1 MDKPVDRLEVV
12 ASALKIQNYVDKI
25 DEENSKRSEE
35 SSKETK
41 ELISALKDLNKKI
54 EKVGKD
60 DEPRQFKSLSKWFDD
75 KISPIKKLTSL
86 QGITEHMAAKAGPGL
101 LGTVLG
107 TAAEGIQSRS
117 EQKERKKSFVA
128 SVLAGTETGRAW
140 QKEHGA
146 EKASQMALKLFN
158 QREIIE
164 KRISEL
170 KEKEKLLKGTGEVEG
185 AGLDEEDEK
194 RLAELTEELK
204 KNREF
209 FMRDSDKSQIEKEP
223 MRDSDKSQI
232 EKEPSK
238 PESTSTKQLRFE
250 FMQGIREGLLQEY
263 ESLTPEE
270 KAEFHKNPEER
281 AIMIE
286 AAMHELSK
294 ISEEQ
299 LRELIR
305 IADSLDENELENKE
319 KLLETIKEK
328 QEEIPTKKEEEKTS
342 FKKLL
347 ESGMK
352 MFSSGLKGLGT
363 IFSRGMS
370 LVGIGIAKLSGSLVS
385 MLPGLASA
393 MGPASAIA
401 AAGVGGYMFGKNVVN
416 PALNTVAE
424 YLTGTEGETVGTSLY
439 GAVDSIAG
447 SKIGNMLGFRS
458 DEQKSK
464 EAEEKALIAF
474 GQSKISK
481 GEKISAEIAK
491 AMVKNGIPVLAD
503 QIASKT
509 DATKLGERESLVEA
523 VETTADQIA
532 SKTDAT
538 KLGERESLVEAV
550 ETTADSIT
558 NNTEKKTQT
567 AVVNAPT
574 VVNNSTNNTTI
585 TNKPIRNVESS
596 YVVGMNRKLVF

>member
-128 SVLAGTETGRAW
+128 TVLAGTETGRAW

-223 MRDSDKSQI
+223 
-232 EKEPSK
+232 SK

-305 IADSLDENELENKE
+305 IADSLDENEMENKE

-503 QIASKT
+503 QIASK
-509 DATKLGERESLVEA
+509 
-523 VETTADQIA
+523 I
-532 SKTDAT
+532 DAT

>member
-101 LGTVLG
+101 LGAVLG

-128 SVLAGTETGRAW
+128 TVLAGTETGRAW

-170 KEKEKLLKGTGEVEG
+170 KEKEKLLQGTGEVKG

-209 FMRDSDKSQIEKEP
+209 FV
-223 MRDSDKSQI
+223 RDSDKSQI

-270 KAEFHKNPEER
+270 KAEFHKNTEER

-286 AAMHELSK
+286 AAMQELSK

-370 LVGIGIAKLSGSLVS
+370 LVGIGIAKLGGSLVS

-464 EAEEKALIAF
+464 EVEEKALIAF

-491 AMVKNGIPVLAD
+491 VMVKNGIPVL
-503 QIASKT
+503 
-509 DATKLGERESLVEA
+509 
-523 VETTADQIA
+523 ADQIA

>member
-25 DEENSKRSEE
+25 DDENSKRSEE

-60 DEPRQFKSLSKWFDD
+60 DEPRRIKSLSKWFDD
-75 KISPIKKLTSL
+75 KIYPIKKLTTL

-128 SVLAGTETGRAW
+128 TVLAGTETGRAW

-146 EKASQMALKLFN
+146 EKASQMALQLFN

-170 KEKEKLLKGTGEVEG
+170 KEKEKLMKGTGEVEG

-209 FMRDSDKSQIEKEP
+209 F

-393 MGPASAIA
+393 MGPVSAIA

-523 VETTADQIA
+523 VETTAD
-532 SKTDAT
+532 
-538 KLGERESLVEAV
+538 
-550 ETTADSIT
+550 SIT

>member
-12 ASALKIQNYVDKI
+12 ASALRIQNYVDKI
-25 DEENSKRSEE
+25 DDENSKRSEE

-60 DEPRQFKSLSKWFDD
+60 DEPRQFKSLSKWFDE

-107 TAAEGIQSRS
+107 TASEGIQIRS

-128 SVLAGTETGRAW
+128 TVLAGTETGRAW
-140 QKEHGA
+140 QKDHGA
-146 EKASQMALKLFN
+146 EKASQMALQIFN
-158 QREIIE
+158 QRESLE

-209 FMRDSDKSQIEKEP
+209 FVKDSKKE
-223 MRDSDKSQI
+223 QI

-238 PESTSTKQLRFE
+238 PESTDTKQLRFE
-250 FMQGIREGLLQEY
+250 FIQGIKEGLLQEY
-263 ESLTPEE
+263 ESLSPEE
-270 KAEFHKNPEER
+270 KAEFNKNPEER

-286 AAMHELSK
+286 AAMQELSK

-305 IADSLDENELENKE
+305 IADSLEENEMENKE

-370 LVGIGIAKLSGSLVS
+370 LVGIGIAKLGGSLVS

-401 AAGVGGYMFGKNVVN
+401 AAGVGGYVFGKNVVN

-523 VETTADQIA
+523 VETTAD
-532 SKTDAT
+532 
-538 KLGERESLVEAV
+538 
-550 ETTADSIT
+550 SIT